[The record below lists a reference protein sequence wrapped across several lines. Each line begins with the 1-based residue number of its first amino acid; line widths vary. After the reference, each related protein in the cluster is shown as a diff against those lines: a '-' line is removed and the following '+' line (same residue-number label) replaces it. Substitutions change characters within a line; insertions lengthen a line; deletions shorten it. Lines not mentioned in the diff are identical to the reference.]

1 MLMVHSIVP
10 ILYFMIYYLYFGIKL
25 PKVVFVQY
33 IWYSLIVLAFL
44 LPIFA
49 LCLIY
54 YYKQNNWRNHP
65 IAKILQRYSNTPSVP
80 DSWTT
85 VAAEINNEFRRT
97 DKLIK
102 TFSAITKIV
111 VTENWIMKTSLYF
124 VHFAHQSD
132 SALIAVNTDSHNISI
147 QDTNDSAQFV
157 NIQVTPTRD
166 GIKPFKIRINSLDF
180 KELQDRINRPI
191 TVCIDLVMILCWK
204 MSLKSWFTHKV
215 LRPIR
220 RRVRSVY
227 GQGQQKF

>member
-1 MLMVHSIVP
+1 M
-10 ILYFMIYYLYFGIKL
+10 
-25 PKVVFVQY
+25 
-33 IWYSLIVLAFL
+33 
-44 LPIFA
+44 
-49 LCLIY
+49 
-54 YYKQNNWRNHP
+54 
-65 IAKILQRYSNTPSVP
+65 
-80 DSWTT
+80 T

-166 GIKPFKIRINSLDF
+166 GIRPFKIRINSLDF

-191 TVCIDLVMILCWK
+191 VVCIMMLPTFVPGFWTLKAFNCKIIALVLVISGSSNFEL
-204 MSLKSWFTHKV
+204 
-215 LRPIR
+215 
-220 RRVRSVY
+220 
-227 GQGQQKF
+227 